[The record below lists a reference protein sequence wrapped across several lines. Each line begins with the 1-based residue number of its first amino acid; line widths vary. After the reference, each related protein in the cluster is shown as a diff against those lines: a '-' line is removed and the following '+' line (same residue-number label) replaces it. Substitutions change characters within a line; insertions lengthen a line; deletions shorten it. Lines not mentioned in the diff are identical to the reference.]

1 VEMTLGGNAAPV
13 PATAPEPVAE
23 VPEEDAPRPDDESV
37 EATAESGLE
46 LLQRELGGRKIAEF
60 DAE

>member
-1 VEMTLGGNAAPV
+1 
-13 PATAPEPVAE
+13 

>member
-1 VEMTLGGNAAPV
+1 MGQVDPTIQQLAV
-13 PATAPEPVAE
+13 PDTR
-23 VPEEDAPRPDDESV
+23 EESITR
-37 EATAESGLE
+37 ESGLE